1 MVTPPPP
8 VQLEEDGVVLR
19 PYLPGDVDD
28 LLLAFADPQI
38 ALWNPPPS
46 GPDPAGR
53 FVRERNDWTDGDHV
67 SWAVAD
73 AADRLVGSV
82 SVHQIDRPQG
92 DAEIGYWVAPW
103 ARGQGYAVRS
113 VVLASRFALTELGL
127 HRVGLFHAVANPASC
142 AVALTAGF
150 RLEGT
155 MRESYRYAD
164 GLRYDEH
171 VHGLLA
177 RDLTTGRDDAAA
189 AR

>member
-1 MVTPPPP
+1 MSTPPPT
-8 VQLEEDGVVLR
+8 VVRLEADGVVLR
-19 PYLPGDVDD
+19 AYGPDD
-28 LLLAFADPQI
+28 APALERAFADPEI
-38 ALWNPPPS
+38 ARWNPAPA
-46 GPDPAGR
+46 GPDPVGR
-53 FVRERNDWTDGDHV
+53 FVRERNDWSDGDHV

-73 AADRLVGSV
+73 ASDRFVGSV
-82 SVHQIDRPQG
+82 SVHQVDRPQG

-127 HRVGLFHAVANPASC
+127 HRLGLFHAVANPASC
-142 AVALTAGF
+142 AVALAAGY

-164 GLRYDEH
+164 GVRHDEH

-177 RDLTTGRDDAAA
+177 SDLVGRE
-189 AR
+189 R